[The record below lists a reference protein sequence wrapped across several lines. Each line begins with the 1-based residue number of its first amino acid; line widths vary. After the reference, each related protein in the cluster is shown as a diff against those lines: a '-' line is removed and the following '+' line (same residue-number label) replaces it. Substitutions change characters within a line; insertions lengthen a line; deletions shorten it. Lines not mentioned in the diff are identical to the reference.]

1 MFSQNTLGT
10 LLVTYF
16 LSFFCLRFIDHDK
29 EIQDT
34 TSIAKFC
41 SALYS
46 FPTTVLRPLLRS
58 AGIGYEFIGSGIAFS
73 VLTATAL
80 TSLFESI
87 TQMEDPF
94 VGYCT
99 LDGVNVHRELVEE
112 LRAELL
118 DCRKHYF
125 PDAGPYLSTDRPP
138 PHQATRER

>member
-1 MFSQNTLGT
+1 MIKKYRTPQ
-10 LLVTYF
+10 
-16 LSFFCLRFIDHDK
+16 
-29 EIQDT
+29 
-34 TSIAKFC
+34 A
-41 SALYS
+41 
-46 FPTTVLRPLLRS
+46 LRS
-58 AGIGYEFIGSGIAFS
+58 FARLFTLFLPPFYAPYYGQLASDMNSLGVGIAFS